1 MTLKQSFWLNVKMW
15 CPKMNTRFNNAS
27 ANTACSAI
35 LEKKKSSYRNGLQ
48 PLLHVQYINSLV
60 NLGIHWYWGKVIKY
74 QYLDYCTRFM
84 RLRLYR
90 RTPKYSEQLWNPDKD
105 TCRHDNLMFTVTP
118 ARKET
123 PSCSWPAPSWGQA
136 LVSPW
141 TSTCPRALTTCQ
153 PGGPRSPP
161 VLSNA

>member
-1 MTLKQSFWLNVKMW
+1 MWRCDAPKSTPDSIMHQRIQHVVLFW
-15 CPKMNTRFNNAS
+15 
-27 ANTACSAI
+27 
-35 LEKKKSSYRNGLQ
+35 KKKSSYRNGLQ